1 MNMGQ
6 NYSNLIKCIVFLCLS
21 ILISFFGVYMVS
33 YLKSVLY
40 FFSSNRYEYEK
51 EQAEKLYSQ
60 NIVRKNL
67 EKIK

>member
-6 NYSNLIKCIVFLCLS
+6 NFSDLIKCIVFFCLS
-21 ILISFFGVYMVS
+21 ILISFFGVYIVS

>member
-1 MNMGQ
+1 MNMEQ
-6 NYSNLIKCIVFLCLS
+6 NFSDLIKCIVFLCLS

-60 NIVRKNL
+60 NMVRKNL